1 MVMTTTFTCKCC
13 GKRVKKDPHIKSGQ
27 QYCGLVSCQ
36 QARKN
41 SWERD
46 KISCDVIYSEKRKAS
61 KKRWRE
67 QPRGYLYQRRYR
79 ETHPDYVTG
88 NRENQVKRRPKEE
101 VFDTGEQIV
110 KTDALSPER
119 LIPTGV
125 YILTPYRVDVSKKA
139 SGKIVKTDAL
149 IVQLSGIQY
158 NTAHFLA
165 NTT

>member
-1 MVMTTTFTCKCC
+1 MVMATTFICKCC
-13 GKRVKKDPHIKSGQ
+13 RKRVKKDPHIKSGQ
-27 QYCGLVSCQ
+27 QYCGLKSCQ
-36 QARKN
+36 QLRKN

-46 KISCDVIYSEKRKAS
+46 KIICDVIYCEKRKAS

-67 QPRGYLYQRRYR
+67 KPRGYLFQRRYR
-79 ETHPDYVTG
+79 EMHPDYVTV
-88 NRENQVKRRPKEE
+88 NRKNQAKKGQKDE
-101 VFDTGEQIV
+101 VFDTGDQIV

-125 YILTPYRVDVSKKA
+125 YILTPYRADMSKKA

-149 IVQLSGIQY
+149 IVQLSGIQH
-158 NTAHFLA
+158 NTAHFSA

>member
-1 MVMTTTFTCKCC
+1 MVMATTFVCKCC

-27 QYCGLVSCQ
+27 QYCGLESCQ
-36 QARKN
+36 QSRKN
-41 SWERD
+41 SWERN
-46 KISCDVIYSEKRKAS
+46 KIHSDDIYSEKRKSS
-61 KKRWRE
+61 KKQWRE
-67 QPRGYLYQRRYR
+67 QRGYLYQRRYR
-79 ETHPDYVTG
+79 EMHPDYVNV
-88 NRENQVKRRPKEE
+88 NRENQVKRRQKEE
-101 VFDTGEQIV
+101 VFDAGEQIV
-110 KTDALSPER
+110 KTDPLSPER

-125 YILTPYRVDVSKKA
+125 YILTPYRADVSKKA